1 VRAAEYRQR
10 GAARAVLRLLNEEPD
25 PVAGAGEVRVRIA
38 TSGVN
43 PSDVKARALRRGA
56 AALAWPRIV
65 PHQDGAGVID
75 AVGDGVSPSR
85 IGQRVWLYMAQAG
98 RPDGTAA
105 QYCVVPEQRAVLL
118 PDGTGFEAGA
128 MLGVAAMT
136 AHYAVFDTQAVQDRV
151 VLVHG
156 GAGAVG
162 FYATQLARLG
172 GAARV
177 IATVSGPDQAEQA
190 LRAGADLV
198 LNRHHDNVVQAVRD
212 ACGSGPQP
220 VDRIV
225 DVAFGANQDVNL
237 ELLANGGTIA
247 AYGSDAV
254 PEPVFRFWDHVAR
267 NATLR
272 TLLIYLVP
280 NRQLGCIA
288 SDLVAWLGRAA
299 LVHPRAHV
307 YGLADIASAHEQVER
322 GGTVGK
328 VLIDLE
334 R

>member
-1 VRAAEYRQR
+1 LRAAEYRQR
-10 GAARAVLRLLNEEPD
+10 GSARAVLRLLDDEPE
-25 PVAGAGEVRVRIA
+25 PWPGPGEVRVRIA

-43 PSDVKARALRRGA
+43 PSDVKARAPRRGA
-56 AALAWPRIV
+56 VELTWPRIV

-75 AVGDGVSPSR
+75 SVGDGVSPSR

-98 RPDGTAA
+98 RPEGTAA
-105 QYCVVPEQRAVLL
+105 QYCVVPEQRAVPL
-118 PDGTGFEAGA
+118 PEDTSFQAGA
-128 MLGVAAMT
+128 MLGVPAMT
-136 AHYAVFDTQAVQDRV
+136 AHYAVFDAQPIQDRT

-162 FYATQLARLG
+162 FYATQFARLG

-177 IATVSGPDQAEQA
+177 IATVSRPEQEEEA
-190 LRAGADLV
+190 RRAGADLV
-198 LNRHHDNVVQAVRD
+198 LNRHHDDVVQAVRD
-212 ACGSGPQP
+212 ACGNGPQP
-220 VDRIV
+220 VDHVV

-237 ELLANGGTIA
+237 QLLANGGTIA

-272 TLLIYLVP
+272 TLLIYLAP
-280 NRQLGCIA
+280 QRQLECIA
-288 SDLVAWLGRAA
+288 GDIVAWLSRGA

-307 YGLADIASAHEQVER
+307 HGLTEIASAHEQVER